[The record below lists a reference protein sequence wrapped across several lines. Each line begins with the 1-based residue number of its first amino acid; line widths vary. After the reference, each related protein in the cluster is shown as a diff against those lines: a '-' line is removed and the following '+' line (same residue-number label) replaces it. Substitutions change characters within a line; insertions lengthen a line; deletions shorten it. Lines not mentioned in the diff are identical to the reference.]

1 MEVENKFFYQTEL
14 EKMRRVDPAEVLPDG
29 SIIFVSGKFTVDDVK
44 KLAERYQVS
53 APYLV
58 CDISDSLVASPP
70 PLSSL

>member
-44 KLAERYQVS
+44 KLVVRYHAS
-53 APYLV
+53 GPYLV
-58 CDISDSLVASPP
+58 CCIIDSLVASPP
-70 PLSSL
+70 PLLSL

>member
-53 APYLV
+53 AP
-58 CDISDSLVASPP
+58 
-70 PLSSL
+70 